1 MSRAEG
7 LYPLAIGLAEGGW
20 VAVVYVLV
28 DAVARVPPTLPSLA
42 FVVVASATCLGA
54 RRLDRAAES
63 RVTIIVGLLVGG
75 AVAGLLA
82 SATVALLVRGSS
94 PLGALV
100 DDPGAVVVGLA
111 ALRGFIRAGALRD
124 AAEAQRPFFVGL
136 IGLACAWVF
145 GGALSEPM
153 RTAFRDA
160 AVVPTI
166 AFVVGSLAAIG
177 LARSALAAQGT
188 GSDPLANRPWL
199 VALLG
204 LAAAV
209 GIAALPVGVG
219 LEHAFAAIIAWP
231 AALPLVILGAFLAR
245 ILVPSRRG
253 ALRRAGAFTFGPL
266 IVFGVLA
273 VIAVLWPHNAIPSTP
288 EEGGASGTQ
297 PADPYSPVFGIVLS
311 LIALALIAAV
321 LLFLARAWRR
331 NAEAAERLTDGDRR
345 QRLVGEAETD
355 VDAGLGLGRRLRR
368 LARRGRPDDA
378 VTAYLAALRVLEGD
392 DDLRRD
398 PAETPAAHARRLRQR
413 GAGGLEL
420 DLLAADYALVRW
432 GSRRV
437 SRSED
442 RRAVGRWERIRDRMA
457 YRQPAE

>member
-1 MSRAEG
+1 MSRADA

-28 DAVARVPPTLPSLA
+28 DAVARVQPTLPAIL

-54 RRLDRAAES
+54 VPLDRAAES
-63 RVTIIVGLLVGG
+63 RVTVIVGLLVGG
-75 AVAGLLA
+75 AIAGLLT
-82 SATVALLVRGSS
+82 SAAVALAVHGSS
-94 PLGALV
+94 PLGALEN
-100 DDPGAVVVGLA
+100 DPGSVVLGLA

-124 AAEAQRPFFVGL
+124 SGDAQRPFFVGL

-153 RTAFRDA
+153 RSAFRDA

-166 AFVVGSLAAIG
+166 AFVVGSLAAVG
-177 LARSALAAQGT
+177 LARSSLAAQGT
-188 GSDPLANRPWL
+188 GSDPLANRSWL

-219 LEHAFAAIIAWP
+219 LEHAFAELIAWP
-231 AALPLVILGAFLAR
+231 AALPLAILGAFVAR

-253 ALRRAGAFTFGPL
+253 VLRRAGAFTFGPL
-266 IVFGVLA
+266 IVFVVLA
-273 VIAVLWPHNAIPSTP
+273 VVAILWPHNAVPTAP
-288 EEGGASGTQ
+288 EEGGASGTG
-297 PADPYSPVFGIVLS
+297 PADPYSPVFGILLS
-311 LIALALIAAV
+311 AIAIALIVAV

-331 NAEAAERLTDGDRR
+331 NAEAVGRLPDRDRR
-345 QRLVGEAETD
+345 QLLREAETD
-355 VDAGLGLGRRLRR
+355 VDPGLGLGRRLRR

-378 VTAYLAALRVLEGD
+378 VSAYLAALRVVEAD

-398 PAETPAAHARRLRQR
+398 PAETPAAHARRLREL

-442 RRAVGRWERIRDRMA
+442 RRAVSRWERFRDRMA
-457 YRQPAE
+457 LRQPAE